1 MPNKSVANRDIR
13 KMTFMMESSWILHF
27 GQNFEGL
34 VLRSIR
40 DKVPVISVTN
50 VNGSTSA
57 LPLDRAKYL
66 LDKYYKM
73 TGKISEEQDEQE
85 SRTHPTVSQFF
96 SENALHQ
103 SDFRSRKIAANG

>member
-1 MPNKSVANRDIR
+1 MLNNNLSNREIR

-40 DKVPVISVTN
+40 DKVPVISVSN
-50 VNGSTSA
+50 VNGSTTA

-66 LDKYYKM
+66 LDKFYKI
-73 TGKISEEQDEQE
+73 TGKISEEKEQE
-85 SRTHPTVSQFF
+85 SRQHPTVSQFF
-96 SENALHQ
+96 SSDALHK
-103 SDFRSRKIAANG
+103 SEFKDRKIAANG